1 MVVIGKWVWKK
12 MGCVLG
18 FTMVGITLLDIIQS
32 LCWIL
37 FGLPCTR
44 RIQDFVFLYL
54 IELLARLII
63 QVRMKDQNMTSKIQN
78 SRKTGTVRT
87 ALRSF
92 QRMPTKR
99 SGQSPDLIENLKVKN
114 KCELKARSS
123 KRKTWWRKWIRW
135 WWYWLWFV
143 AFTYIN
149 GNLCGQKTQSF
160 SRNQESS
167 QNCQITESGKPYIHG
182 YLVVKGHK
190 VQMSG
195 KLLNKVWSTSF
206 FWYIF
211 S

>member
-1 MVVIGKWVWKK
+1 MCAWFQDGWYNFVRYNSVS
-12 MGCVLG
+12 
-18 FTMVGITLLDIIQS
+18 LLDTFWS
-32 LCWIL
+32 SMYKKNSRFRIL
-37 FGLPCTR
+37 ILDWTACEINYP
-44 RIQDFVFLYL
+44 
-54 IELLARLII
+54 
-63 QVRMKDQNMTSKIQN
+63 SKNEGSKHDKQN
-78 SRKTGTVRT
+78 SEFQDDRD
-87 ALRSF
+87 SEDCF
-92 QRMPTKR
+92 EISYQRMPAKR

-182 YLVVKGHK
+182 YVVVKGHK